1 MITLNVI
8 NLIQA
13 GIVTIGVLGSVL
25 LWRVTAFRGLS
36 GLLALIALAAVINIL
51 EETGVTR
58 DIYLIS
64 PVFILLFGPATYLA
78 TKLAIEKRVNVVQ
91 LWHLFPVLPLLFFTS
106 HVHVVIAIG
115 TLWRVVYTIFIA
127 RLLLLYKRRLD
138 AERSDSDEFSLQWL
152 IWLLVLLTGFNLI
165 DLVRLNIQP
174 LISAQLN
181 LLGQGVSNLV
191 WLLACG
197 VMVLQFTKLS
207 GLPSSNPNPN
217 PNPNSNSISNH
228 RAHREVKPREEK
240 THDSG
245 QSLNKNDESINAFRA
260 IFEEL
265 HELMQ
270 KNKWYLTPR
279 LTLSDV
285 SDLTGLQTRDISRA
299 INLHANQSFNDYI
312 NAFRVQAVCDSLQ
325 AMPQTSLTDIAL
337 QAGFSSKASFNK
349 VFKASLRITPSEY
362 KARQVSMRSR

>member
-13 GIVTIGVLGSVL
+13 GIVAIGVLGSAL

-51 EETGVTR
+51 EETGITR

-78 TKLAIEKRVNVVQ
+78 AKLAIEKRMNAVY

-106 HVHVVIAIG
+106 HVYVVIAIG
-115 TLWRVVYTIFIA
+115 TLWRVVYTIFTA

-152 IWLLVLLTGFNLI
+152 LWLLVLLTGFNLV
-165 DLVRLNIQP
+165 DLVRLNMQP
-174 LISAQLN
+174 LISPQLN
-181 LLGQGVSNLV
+181 VLGQGINNLV

-197 VMVLQFTKLS
+197 VMVLQLTKLS
-207 GLPSSNPNPN
+207 GLPALRHEAPGKAEQPFSE
-217 PNPNSNSISNH
+217 NSELNS
-228 RAHREVKPREEK
+228 E
-240 THDSG
+240 
-245 QSLNKNDESINAFRA
+245 FRA
-260 IFEEL
+260 IFEEVNG
-265 HELMQ
+265 LMQ

-279 LTLSDV
+279 LTLSNM

-299 INLHANQSFNDYI
+299 INLHANKSFNEYI
-312 NAFRVQAVCDSLQ
+312 NAFRVQAVCDQLKSQ
-325 AMPQTSLTDIAL
+325 PQTALTDIAL

-349 VFKASLRITPSEY
+349 VFKASLAITPSEY
-362 KARQVSMRSR
+362 KARQMRMRSR

>member
-1 MITLNVI
+1 MVTLNVI

-13 GIVTIGVLGSVL
+13 GIVATGVLGCMV
-25 LWRVTAFRGLS
+25 LWRVAAFRGLS
-36 GLLALIALAAVINIL
+36 GLLVLIALAAVINIL

-78 TKLAIEKRVNVVQ
+78 AKLAIEKRMNTVH

-106 HVHVVIAIG
+106 HVHMVIAIG
-115 TLWRVVYTIFIA
+115 TLWRVVYTVLTA

-152 IWLLVLLTGFNLI
+152 VWLLVLLTGFNLI

-181 LLGQGVSNLV
+181 LLGQGVNNLV

-197 VMVLQFTKLS
+197 VMVLQFTRLS
-207 GLPSSNPNPN
+207 GLPNSNPN

-228 RAHREVKPREEK
+228 GAHREVKPREENA
-240 THDSG
+240 HDSG

-312 NAFRVQAVCDSLQ
+312 NAFRVQAVCDSLKT
-325 AMPQTSLTDIAL
+325 MPQTSLTDIAL

-349 VFKASLRITPSEY
+349 VFKASLRLTPSEY

>member
-1 MITLNVI
+1 MVTLNVI

-13 GIVTIGVLGSVL
+13 GIVAIGVLGCLL
-25 LWRVTAFRGLS
+25 LWRVAAFRGLS
-36 GLLALIALAAVINIL
+36 GLLALIALAAVTNIL

-78 TKLAIEKRVNVVQ
+78 AKLAIEKRMNAVQ

-115 TLWRVVYTIFIA
+115 TLWRVVYTVFTA

-138 AERSDSDEFSLQWL
+138 AERSDSDEFSLLWL
-152 IWLLVLLTGFNLI
+152 VWLLVLLTGFNLI
-165 DLVRLNIQP
+165 DLMRLNIQP

-181 LLGQGVSNLV
+181 LLGQGVNNLV

-207 GLPSSNPNPN
+207 GLPNS
-217 PNPNSNSISNH
+217 NPNSNSISNH
-228 RAHREVKPREEK
+228 KAHREVKPREEK
-240 THDSG
+240 AHDSG
-245 QSLNKNDESINAFRA
+245 RSLNKNDESINEFRA

-312 NAFRVQAVCDSLQ
+312 NAFRVQAVCDSLKT
-325 AMPQTSLTDIAL
+325 MPQTSLTDIAL

-362 KARQVSMRSR
+362 RARQGNIRHAKRV